1 MAINIFLSAEKNIF
15 IYFEN
20 IFKKIYLLYNLL
32 FKFYIIVFMVTFQP
46 VIHNI
51 STNLWIT
58 EFILKSIVLQYMF
71 KK

>member
-51 STNLWIT
+51 STNL
-58 EFILKSIVLQYMF
+58 
-71 KK
+71 